1 MMGHEKFDELKDA
14 YALGALPED
23 ELRDFEEYLAVHPE
37 RRPEVDE
44 LNSIAALLAVSP
56 ADQEPPKHLR
66 RSVMAMVNAETA
78 NSRQERRR
86 VSSSSW
92 RASLDRLRDA
102 FPARIALGAAAA
114 VVVGLLSWNVLLQG
128 EVQNLDGRNSELQAE
143 IEDARSGGSG
153 GSEAVGARVLA
164 MRGEGEMSESD
175 AEVMAFEGGR
185 AILVAENMP
194 SLPDDRTFQ
203 IWVIDNESGGAKPSG
218 VFQPNG
224 DPVATV
230 MKQPI
235 EGAETIAVT
244 VEPAG
249 GSPQPTTDPM
259 LSVQL

>member
-1 MMGHEKFDELKDA
+1 MMGHEKFGELKDA

-23 ELRDFEEYLAVHPE
+23 ELREFEEYLAAHPE
-37 RRPEVDE
+37 RRSEVDE

-56 ADQEPPKHLR
+56 ADQEPPKRLR
-66 RSVMAMVNAETA
+66 RSVMAMVNAEA
-78 NSRQERRR
+78 ASSRRNRR
-86 VSSSSW
+86 SASSSW

-114 VVVGLLSWNVLLQG
+114 VVVGLLSWNVLLQS
-128 EVQNLDGRNSELQAE
+128 EVRDLGSQNGQLQAE
-143 IEDARSGGSG
+143 IEDVRSDT
-153 GSEAVGARVLA
+153 VGTRVLA
-164 MRGEGEMSESD
+164 MQGEGEMSDSD
-175 AEVMAFEGGR
+175 AEVMDFEGDR

-203 IWVIDNESGGAKPSG
+203 IWVIDGGGAKPSG
-218 VFQPNG
+218 IFQPNG
-224 DPVATV
+224 DPVAAV
-230 MKQPI
+230 VKQSI